1 MIATRTGKIAAALF
15 ALLFAYFLKSTILDF
30 ATEPKVLGGVDLDR
44 PIPQAHPWTPIY
56 YPLLLSAAFAY
67 WIWPTKA
74 YASLGPRIAGGVFA
88 MLRASYFSMFITFFC
103 AIFGE
108 FYLSLP
114 HLTKMEILFG
124 PVGVFLGAFGGT
136 VMFGLFF
143 VLWFIVFSIF
153 SGGLIALAVHAASKC
168 FALPSLGSLPW
179 RSRWPGLTREDRSL
193 L

>member
-1 MIATRTGKIAAALF
+1 
-15 ALLFAYFLKSTILDF
+15 
-30 ATEPKVLGGVDLDR
+30 
-44 PIPQAHPWTPIY
+44 
-56 YPLLLSAAFAY
+56 
-67 WIWPTKA
+67 
-74 YASLGPRIAGGVFA
+74 

>member
-15 ALLFAYFLKSTILDF
+15 ALLFAYFLKSTILDY
-30 ATEPKVLGGVDLDR
+30 ATETKVLGGIDFDR

-56 YPLLLSAAFAY
+56 FPLLLSAAFAY

-74 YASLGPRIAGGVFA
+74 YTSVGRRIVGGIFA
-88 MLRASYFSMFITFFC
+88 MLRAGYFAMFISFFC

-114 HLTKMEILFG
+114 NLTQMEILFG
-124 PVGVFLGAFGGT
+124 PVGVLLGALRGT

-143 VLWFIVFSIF
+143 MLWFIVFSIF
-153 SGGLIALAVHAASKC
+153 SGGLIAVAVHAASKR
-168 FALPSLGSLPW
+168 FALPSSEPSNE
-179 RSRWPGLTREDRSL
+179 RV
-193 L
+193 